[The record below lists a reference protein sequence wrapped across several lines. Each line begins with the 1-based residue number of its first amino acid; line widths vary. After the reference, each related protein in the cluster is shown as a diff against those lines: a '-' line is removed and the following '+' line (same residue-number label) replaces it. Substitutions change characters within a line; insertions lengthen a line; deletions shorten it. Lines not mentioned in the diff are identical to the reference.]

1 MNTDDRSR
9 NCAELEIEEAV
20 LSYLGRHP
28 QAADTLE
35 GIANWWLPRQRYV
48 TAQARIEAVLQQLV
62 LQGELQ
68 VRQLPNGAALYVRNN
83 DPADDG
89 RASMGDRIQ

>member
-1 MNTDDRSR
+1 MNTDDRR
-9 NCAELEIEEAV
+9 RDCAELEIEEAV

-48 TAQARIEAVLQQLV
+48 TAQARIEAVLLQLV

-68 VRQLPNGAALYVRNN
+68 VRRLPNGDALYTRN
-83 DPADDG
+83 DEP
-89 RASMGDRIQ
+89 R